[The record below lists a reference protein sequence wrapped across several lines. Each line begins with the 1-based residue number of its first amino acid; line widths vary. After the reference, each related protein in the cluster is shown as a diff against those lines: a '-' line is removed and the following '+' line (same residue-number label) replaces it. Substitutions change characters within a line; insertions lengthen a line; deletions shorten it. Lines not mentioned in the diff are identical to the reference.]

1 MTPLAPKAPLAPT
14 LLMLA
19 LGLALAAPW
28 LAGNISHYGW
38 QDPLALGALHKATA
52 CPPGSDALCQPF
64 TADWIAR
71 KGLGD
76 LLERGAVFTFE
87 SFWGVFGWMGVFL
100 GTVKGVPIYGALAAS
115 SLVALAG
122 ALVLLWR
129 WRQWPERRRA
139 QVLILALHLLMSVG
153 GFVWYNLTFVQHQ
166 GRYLLPAL
174 MPIALAYCAGLRA
187 AVRGA
192 AGRLGQG
199 GRRGHALGDLAL
211 LAHAGGMAALAW
223 LSLRSYII
231 PGL

>member
-1 MTPLAPKAPLAPT
+1 
-14 LLMLA
+14 MLA
-19 LGLALAAPW
+19 LGLTIAAPW
-28 LAGNISHYGW
+28 LLGNIGLYGW
-38 QDPLALGALHKATA
+38 RDPLALGALHRVTT
-52 CPPGSDALCQPF
+52 CPPGSEALCQPL

-71 KGLGD
+71 RGLGD
-76 LLERGAVFTFE
+76 LLTRGAVFTFE

-122 ALVLLWR
+122 VLARLRR
-129 WRQWPERRRA
+129 WRGWSEQRRL

-174 MPIALAYCAGLRA
+174 VPIALAYCAGLRA

-192 AGRLGQG
+192 AMRLALAEP
-199 GRRGHALGDLAL
+199 RCRALGDLAL
-211 LAHAGGMAALAW
+211 LAHAAGLAALAW
-223 LSLRSYII
+223 LSLRSYIV